1 MKKKLLLVSFSL
13 LSASIFAQPYQSEV
27 SVEYANSDDRFNIL
41 NLQGSYYF
49 DGVTTDNTA
58 WAEAA
63 FMGRN
68 NSVSLDYTNYHYKN
82 SNIDSYSLN
91 LSGDYHHNNIFIG
104 ASIFYINTELGG
116 FSADDTNYGAELGYF
131 FDKNWL
137 VSVAANND
145 DFSNSFTINTKY
157 IATLSEQSFINLEA
171 SLNNESN
178 DLLAA
183 ADYYWSPQSSV
194 GLILST
200 DSNLNA
206 GLRAQHFFTPT
217 VSAKISYFS
226 YDYGDTY
233 SVGLTGRF

>member
-1 MKKKLLLVSFSL
+1 MKKNLLLISFSL
-13 LSASIFAQPYQSEV
+13 LSASIFAQPYHSEV
-27 SVEYANSDDRFNIL
+27 SVEYANSDDSITTL
-41 NLQGSYYF
+41 SLQDSYYF
-49 DGVTTDNTA
+49 DGVTIDNTA

-91 LSGDYHHNNIFIG
+91 LNGDYHYNNIFIG
-104 ASIFYINTELGG
+104 ASILYIDTELNG
-116 FSADDTNYGAELGYF
+116 FSADDTIVGAELGYF

-137 VSVAANND
+137 VSVNANND
-145 DFSNSFTINTKY
+145 DFSNSLTINTKY

-194 GLILST
+194 GLVLST

-206 GLRAQHFFTPT
+206 GLRGQHFFTPT
-217 VSAKISYFS
+217 VSAQINYFS
-226 YDYGDTY
+226 YDYDDIY

>member
-1 MKKKLLLVSFSL
+1 MKKNLLLVSLSL
-13 LSASIFAQPYQSEV
+13 LSTSIIAQPYQTEV
-27 SVEYANSDDRFNIL
+27 SFGYTDSDDNINSL
-41 NLQGSYYF
+41 GMQGSYYF
-49 DGVTTDNTA
+49 DGVTTDNKA

-68 NSVSLDYTNYHYKN
+68 NSASLNYLNYDVEN
-82 SNIDSYSLN
+82 SSIDSYSLTV
-91 LSGDYHHNNIFIG
+91 SGDYYHNNIFIG

-116 FSADDTNYGAELGYF
+116 FSADDTNFGAELGYF

-137 VSVAANND
+137 VSVAANNE

-157 IATLSEQSFINLEA
+157 IATLADQSFINLEA

-194 GLILST
+194 GLVLST

-217 VSAKISYFS
+217 VSAQISYFS

-233 SVGLTGRF
+233 SLGLTGRF